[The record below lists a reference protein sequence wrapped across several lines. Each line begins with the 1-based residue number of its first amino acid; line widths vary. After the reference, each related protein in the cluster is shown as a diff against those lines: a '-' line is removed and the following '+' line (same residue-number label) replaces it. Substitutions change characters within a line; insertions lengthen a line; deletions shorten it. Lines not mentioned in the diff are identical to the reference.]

1 MGNNKEAD
9 EHVFVNNFN
18 VDLSKDIVKVSAITM
33 RIPKIPATTGL
44 HVKERVY
51 RPGRPVFGNITF
63 EGAEHKGADGTKK
76 IRDWVKTAYD
86 GKDARK
92 DVTVTVKNQKGE
104 DVRTFNLISCL
115 PVSYSSIDLGSQ
127 GGPATMHWV
136 LEVRV
141 QQVKM
146 A

>member
-1 MGNNKEAD
+1 MAET
-9 EHVFVNNFN
+9 EHDKHCFVNNFEC
-18 VDLSKDIVKVSAITM
+18 DLSKDITKISAITM
-33 RIPKIPATTGL
+33 RIPKIPAHTGL
-44 HVKERVY
+44 DIKEKAF

-63 EGAEHKGADGTKK
+63 EGAEHKGDDGTKK

-92 DVTVTVKNQKGE
+92 DLSISVKDQKGQE
-104 DVRTFNLISCL
+104 VRHFNLISCL
-115 PVSYSSIDLGSQ
+115 PVAYSSIDLGSQ
-127 GGPATMHWV
+127 GGAMTMHWV